1 MDIFS
6 SLPFPSGTANIP
18 KNVMKNDDFYRTI
31 IFKTLIT
38 GGIPYAQMENYNKS
52 EWKKK

>member
-18 KNVMKNDDFYRTI
+18 KNVMKNDDFYRAKKSVNFFGITVS
-31 IFKTLIT
+31 IFYFW
-38 GGIPYAQMENYNKS
+38 GADVS
-52 EWKKK
+52 